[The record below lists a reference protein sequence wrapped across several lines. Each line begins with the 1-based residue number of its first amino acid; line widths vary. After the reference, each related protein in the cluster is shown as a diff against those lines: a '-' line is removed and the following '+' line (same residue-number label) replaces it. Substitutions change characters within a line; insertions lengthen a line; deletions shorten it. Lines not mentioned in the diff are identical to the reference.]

1 MSSDLYRIYLSQT
14 HRLTLV
20 PMLQM
25 WIDNSR
31 KVPSAGPGKNP
42 ATSPTNPETTSGLGW
57 MRRRHWLEQVPSG
70 NCLSCPK
77 HRSPGPPLK
86 DEAHDLC
93 LLTWNL
99 EKWQCKC
106 EFECECVCVCHG
118 NAPISKA
125 FWKVVWPAARA
136 RPDSAIYPSSNNSLS
151 GHKSGLNLNHQCDSS
166 QPVRWGSTSSHARY
180 MLGLC
185 AVCANRLKHTSP
197 VEVPRL
203 VPKSSSK
210 GTKEAK
216 KTRFRNSCGVYRPPS
231 GDSCAW

>member
-1 MSSDLYRIYLSQT
+1 M
-14 HRLTLV
+14 
-20 PMLQM
+20 
-25 WIDNSR
+25 
-31 KVPSAGPGKNP
+31 
-42 ATSPTNPETTSGLGW
+42 
-57 MRRRHWLEQVPSG
+57 
-70 NCLSCPK
+70 
-77 HRSPGPPLK
+77 
-86 DEAHDLC
+86 
-93 LLTWNL
+93 
-99 EKWQCKC
+99 
-106 EFECECVCVCHG
+106 CVCVCHG

-203 VPKSSSK
+203 VPKSRSK

-216 KTRFRNSCGVYRPPS
+216 KPASGIPAGFIALQVVIPVLGSSDLPS
-231 GDSCAW
+231 SLPHNHDLKAGTGHNVLPNEHKAA

>member
-106 EFECECVCVCHG
+106 EFECECVCVCVPCSYFQG
-118 NAPISKA
+118 LLESCLASCSRKA
-125 FWKVVWPAARA
+125 GFR
-136 RPDSAIYPSSNNSLS
+136 DLSLI
-151 GHKSGLNLNHQCDSS
+151 
-166 QPVRWGSTSSHARY
+166 
-180 MLGLC
+180 
-185 AVCANRLKHTSP
+185 
-197 VEVPRL
+197 
-203 VPKSSSK
+203 
-210 GTKEAK
+210 
-216 KTRFRNSCGVYRPPS
+216 
-231 GDSCAW
+231 